1 MDRDNNLNQNDLDFE
16 KINATLAD
24 PSFANWYYHQ
34 VIDNVDCNNINFNV
48 ENFVKIINN
57 YKVKKVF
64 GKTSKIYVTKVH
76 ILS

>member
-34 VIDNVDCNNINFNV
+34 VIDNVDCMDVRAWKFLSY
-48 ENFVKIINN
+48 IIN
-57 YKVKKVF
+57 
-64 GKTSKIYVTKVH
+64 
-76 ILS
+76 

>member
-34 VIDNVDCNNINFNV
+34 VIDIEWY
-48 ENFVKIINN
+48 ENLYN
-57 YKVKKVF
+57 
-64 GKTSKIYVTKVH
+64 G
-76 ILS
+76 